1 MPRHATPAVCAG
13 DPFVGIAIDKKGFTV
28 RYYGGSSWRWP
39 ADFRFAY
46 SRRDAAWQLVMVREE
61 SFHAS
66 EPEKRT
72 VRTCRPPRDF
82 GKIDFIASD
91 PERFLGQGER

>member
-1 MPRHATPAVCAG
+1 
-13 DPFVGIAIDKKGFTV
+13 
-28 RYYGGSSWRWP
+28 
-39 ADFRFAY
+39 
-46 SRRDAAWQLVMVREE
+46 MVREE

-82 GKIDFIASD
+82 GKIDFIAFD
-91 PERFLGQGER
+91 PERFLGRGER